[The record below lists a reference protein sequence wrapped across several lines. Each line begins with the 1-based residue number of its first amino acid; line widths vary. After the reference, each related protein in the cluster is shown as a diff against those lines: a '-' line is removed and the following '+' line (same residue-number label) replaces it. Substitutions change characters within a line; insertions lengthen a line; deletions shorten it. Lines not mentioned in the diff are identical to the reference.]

1 MEGPVR
7 FAAIIAALGPLGY
20 GGGAEYG
27 LDPVSIW
34 KRGAGW
40 AGCLRVT

>member
-27 LDPVSIW
+27 LDPVSSGN
-34 KRGAGW
+34 GAL
-40 AGCLRVT
+40 AGPDACA